1 MRQNHEVLQILHQNW
16 TKLEQFYKIYNGM
29 PLLESLKTPINFNP
43 TLKVEKR
50 VGQKRVGQ
58 KRVGQKRILAT
69 ECVNASLG
77 TKDEE
82 RTPFKSFKRF
92 SIDFSRPLPVDR
104 Q

>member
-1 MRQNHEVLQILHQNW
+1 
-16 TKLEQFYKIYNGM
+16 M

-58 KRVGQKRILAT
+58 KRILPT

>member
-58 KRVGQKRILAT
+58 KRILPT

>member
-58 KRVGQKRILAT
+58 KRILAT

>member
-58 KRVGQKRILAT
+58 KRILAT
-69 ECVNASLG
+69 EFVNASLG

-92 SIDFSRPLPVDR
+92 SIDFSGL
-104 Q
+104 